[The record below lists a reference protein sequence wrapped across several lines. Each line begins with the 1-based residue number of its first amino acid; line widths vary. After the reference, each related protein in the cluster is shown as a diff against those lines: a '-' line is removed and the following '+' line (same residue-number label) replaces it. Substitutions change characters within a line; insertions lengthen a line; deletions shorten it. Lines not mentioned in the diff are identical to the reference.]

1 MGPPRS
7 SLICSDVHV
16 NEVAPDRRDCLV
28 DILTHIVPP
37 SVMSCYVR
45 RQTGSL
51 RDRGRLWLIYWSCG
65 RMTRLGIYVPVLVF
79 PRSIAIGI
87 GYERFSVV
95 LALLLALAASR
106 HFFNIYG
113 QILGL

>member
-1 MGPPRS
+1 M
-7 SLICSDVHV
+7 
-16 NEVAPDRRDCLV
+16 NEVAPDRRDCLA
-28 DILTHIVPP
+28 DILSHIVPL
-37 SVMSCYVR
+37 SVMSCYMR

-51 RDRGRLWLIYWSCG
+51 RDRGRLWLIYRSCG
-65 RMTRLGIYVPVLVF
+65 RMTRLGINIPVSLF

-95 LALLLALAASR
+95 RALLLALATSR
-106 HFFNIYG
+106 HFFNIYD